1 MKICRKKRILFYLVE
16 SINVKVKRNRGNGGV
31 ANLDIVRDK
40 RISGS
45 PAVHLLSMAVLLF
58 GFWMLLSGN
67 TQTKFLVYGVLTAII
82 ASWASYPLLLVPN
95 GDDSK
100 RYFVFGINPF
110 KLIAYFIWLL
120 WQLVLANIDVIRA
133 TVRPEIEI
141 DPCVV
146 RFRYQT
152 DNPMARV
159 VLANSIT
166 LTPGTVTMN
175 LTDDGVYEVHA
186 LTVGAADGLR
196 SGDMQQ
202 KVAWL
207 YGEPCDFTLL
217 EGKD

>member
-1 MKICRKKRILFYLVE
+1 MASFE
-16 SINVKVKRNRGNGGV
+16 SI
-31 ANLDIVRDK
+31 RDK
-40 RISGS
+40 RVVRSS
-45 PAVHLLSMAVLLF
+45 AVHLTSMAVLLF

-67 TQTKFLVYGVLTAII
+67 TQPKFLTYGVLTSIV
-82 ASWASYPLLLVPN
+82 ASWVSYPLLLVPN
-95 GDDSK
+95 GDDTK
-100 RYFVFGINPF
+100 RYFVFGVNPF
-110 KLIAYFIWLL
+110 KLAAYIVWLL
-120 WQLVLANIDVIRA
+120 WQLILANIDVIRA

-152 DNPMARV
+152 DNPMAKV

-175 LTDDGVYEVHA
+175 VTEDGVYEVHA

-196 SGDMQQ
+196 GGDMQK

-207 YGEPCDFTLL
+207 FGESYEFTMM

>member
-1 MKICRKKRILFYLVE
+1 M
-16 SINVKVKRNRGNGGV
+16 
-31 ANLDIVRDK
+31 RDK
-40 RISGS
+40 RVVGS
-45 PAVHLLSMAVLLF
+45 SAVHLVSMAVLLF
-58 GFWMLLSGN
+58 AFWMLLSGN
-67 TQTKFLVYGVLTAII
+67 TQPKFLTYGVLTAVI
-82 ASWASYPLLLVPN
+82 ATWVSYPLLLVPN
-95 GDDSK
+95 GDDTK
-100 RYFVFGINPF
+100 RYFVFGVNPV
-110 KLIAYFIWLL
+110 KLVAYVIWLF

-175 LTDDGVYEVHA
+175 VTEVHA
-186 LTVGAADGLR
+186 LTVGAAEGLR
-196 SGDMQQ
+196 SGDMQK

-207 YGEPCDFTLL
+207 YGEPYEFTML

>member
-1 MKICRKKRILFYLVE
+1 M
-16 SINVKVKRNRGNGGV
+16 

-40 RISGS
+40 RIAGS
-45 PAVHLLSMAVLLF
+45 PAMHLLSMAVLLF
-58 GFWMLLSGN
+58 VFWMLLSGN
-67 TQTKFLVYGVLTAII
+67 TQPKFLTYGVLTAVI

-95 GDDSK
+95 GDDTK
-100 RYFVFGINPF
+100 RYFVFGIHPLKF
-110 KLIAYFIWLL
+110 VAYIVWLL
-120 WQLVLANIDVIRA
+120 WQLILANIDVIRA
-133 TVRPEIEI
+133 TVRPEVEI

-175 LTDDGVYEVHA
+175 VTDDGVYEVHA

-196 SGDMQQ
+196 SGDMQR

-207 YGEPCDFTLL
+207 YGEPCTFTML

>member
-1 MKICRKKRILFYLVE
+1 ME
-16 SINVKVKRNRGNGGV
+16 SM
-31 ANLDIVRDK
+31 RDK
-40 RISGS
+40 RVVGS
-45 PAVHLLSMAVLLF
+45 SAVHLVSMAVLLF
-58 GFWMLLSGN
+58 AFWMLLSGN
-67 TQTKFLVYGVLTAII
+67 TQPKFLTYGVLTAVI
-82 ASWASYPLLLVPN
+82 ATWVSYPLLLVPN
-95 GDDSK
+95 GDDTK
-100 RYFVFGINPF
+100 RYFVFGVNPV
-110 KLIAYFIWLL
+110 KLVAYVIWLF

-175 LTDDGVYEVHA
+175 VTDDGVYEVHA
-186 LTVGAADGLR
+186 LTAGAAEGLR
-196 SGDMQQ
+196 SGDMQK

-207 YGEPCDFTLL
+207 YGEPYEFTML
-217 EGKD
+217 EGKDCRADTFSCADGRPSYDNRLDAAAGVPRADDF